1 LQNLQKR
8 KGKDG
13 SVVIAEVSIFP
24 LGTGTPGVSE
34 YVKVAVRELEAS
46 GLKCTLGPMGTTV
59 EAETT
64 EEAYAAIARAQAAVF
79 ELGVGRAY
87 TVVKMDERRDVEGPL
102 HGGHA
107 RLGPQ
112 LERLVARE
120 RRSPSAALVPTRY
133 SLGVNSELTLLLVSE
148 AY

>member
-1 LQNLQKR
+1 MRSLRER

-24 LGTGTPGVSE
+24 LGTGTPGVSD

-59 EAETT
+59 EAETI

-79 ELGVGRAY
+79 ELGAERAY
-87 TVVKMDERRDVEGPL
+87 TVIKMDERRDVEDRSAEDML
-102 HGGHA
+102 DSVRDRNA
-107 RLGPQ
+107 R
-112 LERLVARE
+112 
-120 RRSPSAALVPTRY
+120 
-133 SLGVNSELTLLLVSE
+133 
-148 AY
+148 